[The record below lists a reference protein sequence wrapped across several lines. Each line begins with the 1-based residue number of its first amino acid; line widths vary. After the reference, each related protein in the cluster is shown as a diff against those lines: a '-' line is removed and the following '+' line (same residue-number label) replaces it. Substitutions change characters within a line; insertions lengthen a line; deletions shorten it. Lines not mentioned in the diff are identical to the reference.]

1 MRKIWTLL
9 LTAVLLLS
17 GCSQKPSA
25 NEAPS
30 VEKGRYSF
38 YYLQKDYVHSADRSV
53 YNIEK
58 RTMEG
63 DLNTVLREYF
73 LGPKDEDSVSPFP
86 EGTQLQSSIL
96 EDSSLKIDLGND
108 FSALTGIELSIACC
122 ALAETCFSCSPASEV
137 QIYAGNA
144 LLDGQQYILIRKGFT
159 MLTDEINKEVS
170 DSQ

>member
-1 MRKIWTLL
+1 MRRSF
-9 LTAVLLLS
+9 VLMLILAFILC
-17 GCSQKPSA
+17 GCSQES
-25 NEAPS
+25 NSMDAPA

-38 YYLQKDYVHSADRSV
+38 YYLQKDYIHSADRSV

-73 LGPKDEDSVSPFP
+73 LGPKGEDSVSPFP
-86 EGTQLQSSIL
+86 DGTQLQSSIL
-96 EDSSLKIDLGND
+96 EGASLKVDLGND

-137 QIYAGNA
+137 QVYAGNA
-144 LLDGQQYILIRKGFT
+144 LLDGQQYISVRRGAT
-159 MLTDEINKEVS
+159 MLTDDINKEVS
-170 DSQ
+170 SPK